1 MFETILLII
10 LIPITITILGNAI
23 YANITLKET
32 KIETIESVREA
43 TWELRWNLFSHE
55 KKISIIRP
63 IITKKYRNKEIKL
76 KNLIDVLSNTTNEEY
91 NIYNT
96 NVFDFL
102 SEAYVSY
109 IDEYI
114 VNGTSRYW
122 GFWGMNSFC
131 DENYR
136 EIHDK
141 WIDCC
146 NDDPQ
151 AKEIMIE
158 EANDIIC
165 IKKEIMKKISS

>member
-1 MFETILLII
+1 MIELII
-10 LIPITITILGNAI
+10 GITGIIVTIAVSLIIHLLQ
-23 YANITLKET
+23 LKKT
-32 KIETIESVREA
+32 KEEIKKEIRVG
-43 TWELRWNLFSHE
+43 TWELRWNLFTHE

-122 GFWGMNSFC
+122 GFWGINSFC